1 MTTRRIFANVAVIF
15 LLSLM
20 GCITAKKITS
30 TLIIPDYDFSPP
42 SSVAS
47 GSAGIKVGLIEPN
60 YDGNFI
66 YSNKSPFGQFRK
78 SMGSDF
84 EEILTSR
91 GFTIKGPFEAYD
103 LMTYSDKTE
112 CELGLDINIDLNIIE
127 TSGGWDHIPPQT
139 NPYAM
144 RRGNYSRYGGTLNL
158 SGKITIAVIETFTRQ
173 KLLVKSIPVPQENIV
188 VQAEADYNFNSI
200 GVPLE
205 DPGVHNP
212 IAAALSNFYKSTMK
226 RGYDM
231 LSKEELAHVQ
241 TQVAEIR
248 EKAGFI
254 KR

>member
-127 TSGGWDHIPPQT
+127 TSGGDVYKRQHIP
-139 NPYAM
+139 
-144 RRGNYSRYGGTLNL
+144 
-158 SGKITIAVIETFTRQ
+158 
-173 KLLVKSIPVPQENIV
+173 
-188 VQAEADYNFNSI
+188 
-200 GVPLE
+200 
-205 DPGVHNP
+205 
-212 IAAALSNFYKSTMK
+212 
-226 RGYDM
+226 
-231 LSKEELAHVQ
+231 LSK
-241 TQVAEIR
+241 TSY
-248 EKAGFI
+248 
-254 KR
+254 